1 MVRWMEE
8 ARYKQTL
15 YTLDLFDSN
24 DILVLARLSSSMSK
38 KTGWCF
44 WLRVTARQL
53 FGAREMS
60 YNVVGR

>member
-15 YTLDLFDSN
+15 HTLDLFDSN
-24 DILVLARLSSSMSK
+24 DILVLARLSSRMSE

-44 WLRVTARQL
+44 WLRVTAR
-53 FGAREMS
+53 
-60 YNVVGR
+60 